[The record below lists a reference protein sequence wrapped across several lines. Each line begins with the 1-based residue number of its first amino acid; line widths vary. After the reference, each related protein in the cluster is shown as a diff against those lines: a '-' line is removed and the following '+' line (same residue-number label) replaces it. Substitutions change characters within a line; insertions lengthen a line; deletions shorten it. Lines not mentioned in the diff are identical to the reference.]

1 MLFSLKK
8 TWDELATKQRE
19 SILALRTKASES
31 SVAEQWDNAGR
42 DARFITMAVALVVN
56 ELQLTK
62 SDFKSA
68 PQHTLKPSNFR

>member
-8 TWDELATKQRE
+8 TWDELGAKQRE
-19 SILALRTKASES
+19 SILALGTKASES

-42 DARFITMAVALVVN
+42 DARFITMAVALAVN

-62 SDFKSA
+62 GDFKSS
-68 PQHTLKPSNFR
+68 PQHALKPNNFR